1 MTSAIRMTVAFACAA
16 LVACLV
22 NAAPARADACD
33 EVAALL
39 RNQIDGLAVGAAAS
53 NHIALKHP
61 AVTRA
66 ALGCASRNV
75 KNEIFMAT
83 DKRSPADA
91 FYDFAAQA
99 GAVIFTIP
107 RDDVRRG
114 VQRCVG
120 RIGFL
125 RGHDISTRYRRL
137 DIHCTGDK
145 AGTTVTIS
153 RETDT

>member
-1 MTSAIRMTVAFACAA
+1 MTSAIKMTVAFTCAVFIA
-16 LVACLV
+16 GL
-22 NAAPARADACD
+22 AAASPARADACD
-33 EVAALL
+33 DAAALL
-39 RNQIDGLAVGAAAS
+39 KSQIDGLGIGKAES
-53 NHIALKHP
+53 NHITLTHP

-66 ALGCASRNV
+66 ALGCSSRNV

-83 DKRSPADA
+83 DSRSPSNA

-107 RDDVRRG
+107 RDDMRRG

-137 DIHCTGDK
+137 DIRCSGDK

-153 RETDT
+153 RGTDT